1 MAMVGSRDMIRR
13 DFLLV
18 VLVMFIWGVNFSM
31 IRLGVSEV
39 NPLLA
44 TAARFTLAIVPMIL
58 FIRRPEVKWRYLMAY
73 GVTFGVGVWGM
84 ASWSITMG
92 LSSGMSSVL
101 LQTNVLFGVLVGVF
115 LYKESITMAK
125 SLGLG
130 LAFMGLLTS
139 IFSTNGNVTLAG
151 LVLILISA
159 VSWTLIGVIVKTAK
173 VKQAFAFNLWGML
186 FAPLPLVLLAVLI
199 NGVDVLDDA
208 VALWRWDT
216 TYAVLFQAYPT
227 TLFGYWIWNK
237 MLLKYPFSTV
247 APLTLLTPVFA
258 LISGYFAFSERLSL
272 SQLCA
277 CGLFL
282 AGIMLVV
289 INPSMPK
296 WLTERRPAPN
306 QP

>member
-1 MAMVGSRDMIRR
+1 MIRR

-39 NPLLA
+39 NPLIA
-44 TAARFTLAIVPMIL
+44 TAARFSLAIVPMI
-58 FIRRPEVKWRYLMAY
+58 FFVRRPDVKWRYLVAY

-115 LYKESITMAK
+115 LYKDSITAAK
-125 SLGLG
+125 SLGLA
-130 LAFMGLLTS
+130 LAFIGLLTS
-139 IFSTNGNVTLAG
+139 IIATNGNVTFAG
-151 LVLILISA
+151 LVLILIAA
-159 VSWTLIGVIVKTAK
+159 VSWTSIGVIVKTAQ

-186 FAPLPLVLLAVLI
+186 FAPVPLLLLSVLV
-199 NGVDVLDDA
+199 NGVDVIGETIE
-208 VALWRWDT
+208 VWSWNV

-227 TLFGYWIWNK
+227 TLFGYWVWNK

-258 LISGYFAFSERLSL
+258 LVSGYLAFSERLS
-272 SQLCA
+272 SAQLCS
-277 CGLFL
+277 CVLFL
-282 AGIMLVV
+282 VGIMLVV
-289 INPSMPK
+289 INPVMPK
-296 WLTERRPAPN
+296 WLTERRVAPE